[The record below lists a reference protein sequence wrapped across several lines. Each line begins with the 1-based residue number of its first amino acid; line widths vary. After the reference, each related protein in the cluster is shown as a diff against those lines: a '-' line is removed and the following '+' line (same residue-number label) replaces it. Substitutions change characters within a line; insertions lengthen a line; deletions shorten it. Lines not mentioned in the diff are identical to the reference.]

1 MKDRW
6 SQQNSWLIVCSNKV
20 MSPHLLKIRL
30 KNQSSSNLSRIHRSP
45 ADQIDIIIGLLYC
58 CAHRMSIKIT
68 IFNANQSGAC
78 GPGLNCVQEL
88 SQPPNNNWCI
98 AQRTLPDMRWSKGGE
113 WMRFTFLAN
122 MSDRLQM
129 TNSFL
134 TRHKSENQL
143 GKYVLYTE
151 MCVEKSSHWD
161 IARQISH

>member
-45 ADQIDIIIGLLYC
+45 ADQIDIIIGLLYG

-88 SQPPNNNWCI
+88 SQPANNNWCI
-98 AQRTLPDMRWSKGGE
+98 AQRTCQTWDDQKVESGWDLLFWQTCQTVYRW
-113 WMRFTFLAN
+113 
-122 MSDRLQM
+122 
-129 TNSFL
+129 
-134 TRHKSENQL
+134 
-143 GKYVLYTE
+143 
-151 MCVEKSSHWD
+151 
-161 IARQISH
+161 QIHF